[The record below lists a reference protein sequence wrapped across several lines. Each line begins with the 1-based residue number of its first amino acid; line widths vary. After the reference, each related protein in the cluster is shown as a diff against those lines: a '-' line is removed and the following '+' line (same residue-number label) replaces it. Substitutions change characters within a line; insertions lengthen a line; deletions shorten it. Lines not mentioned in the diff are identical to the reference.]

1 MSLVSVVMN
10 CHNSQLYLRD
20 SLNSLLNQKYGNW
33 ELIFLDNSSTDNTK
47 KIFKSFKDKR
57 FRYFYLNKKEPLG
70 IARFKALKKAKGSY
84 ICFLDSDDIF
94 LPEKIYKQIKILKNS
109 DAGFSITNSIF
120 FNEKKEEF
128 LYKRNLTYQK
138 NVFYE
143 LIKNYFISFDTVM
156 IKKNY
161 LKKLDHTFDKNFNI
175 IHDCDLLIRLS
186 KISKMEYIPEALSK
200 WRVHKN
206 GESFKK
212 FSTINKEKINL
223 IKKLDKYYIKDPLY
237 LVNRSFFLDS
247 VYRNEIL
254 NKLLNN
260 QSIFFFRDIS
270 QLKFSIKNFLLI
282 LLIFIPF
289 RNFFINKILSNRV
302 N

>member
-10 CHNSQLYLRD
+10 CHNAELYLRD
-20 SLNSLLNQKYGNW
+20 SLNSLLKQSYSNW
-33 ELIFLDNSSTDNTK
+33 ELIFLDNNSKDNTK

-70 IARFKALKKAKGSY
+70 IARFKALKKAKGKY

-94 LPEKIYKQIKILKNS
+94 LPEKIYKQVKILKNS
-109 DAGFSITNSIF
+109 NAGFSITNSIF
-120 FNEKKEEF
+120 FNEKKEKF
-128 LYKRNLTYQK
+128 LYKKNLTHPK

-156 IKKNY
+156 IKKTY
-161 LKKLDHTFDKNFNI
+161 LKKLDHAFDKNFNI

-200 WRVHKN
+200 WRIHKN

-212 FSTINKEKINL
+212 FSKINNEKINL
-223 IKKLDKYYIKDPLY
+223 IKKFDKYYIKDTSY
-237 LVNRSFFLDS
+237 LVSRSFFLDS
-247 VYRNEIL
+247 IYRNQIL
-254 NKLLNN
+254 NQLLNN
-260 QSIFFFRDIS
+260 QSNFFFKDIS
-270 QLKFSIKNFLLI
+270 KLNFNIKNFFLI
-282 LLIFIPF
+282 LLFFIPF
-289 RNFFINKILSNRV
+289 RNFFINKILSNQI